1 MFGDLEKKSTFSTS
15 LEFRRQSGRHRRSV
29 VDSFWGRD
37 DLSTSVCFFLFTPED
52 RDAELMMEL
61 DPQTESTDDLVAAP
75 DAVPVLVASRVGDP
89 LEEDWFEAALASGLP
104 ALNPVRNSWGDDDDA
119 EEEAPEEDEDVEEDD
134 SDPFED
140 FDEEDF
146 DDDFD
151 DDFEEE
157 LEDEY
162 EIEPADDGM
171 LEGHPDAEDIDDEEI
186 DGEDPPVG
194 FADEE

>member
-1 MFGDLEKKSTFSTS
+1 
-15 LEFRRQSGRHRRSV
+15 
-29 VDSFWGRD
+29 
-37 DLSTSVCFFLFTPED
+37 
-52 RDAELMMEL
+52 MMEL
-61 DPQTESTDDLVAAP
+61 KP
-75 DAVPVLVASRVGDP
+75 DAESIDTLVSNQDEMTVPVATLIGDP
-89 LEEDWFEAALASGLP
+89 RDEDWFEAALATGLP
-104 ALNPVRNSWGDDDDA
+104 TTGLLTRTPIRSSWGDDDDA
-119 EEEAPEEDEDVEEDD
+119 EEEAPEEDEDVEEEE

-171 LEGHPDAEDIDDEEI
+171 LEGHPDAEGTDDDDLDEE
-186 DGEDPPVG
+186 EPPIE
-194 FADEE
+194 FTDEE